1 VGERKQY
8 IWRDFVEVVTNS
20 IGFFFFFFFFFAF
33 LYDKIDGLFCKFMG

>member
-20 IGFFFFFFFFFAF
+20 IGFFLFFFAF

>member
-20 IGFFFFFFFFFAF
+20 IGFYFYFLFAF